1 MFEFKI
7 LISNSDQDIKLAE
20 LIKDTFTRIGEL
32 KPYLSSEYPSKG
44 KNLTEKTKNAIEDCD
59 FMITLLT
66 RNSVK
71 DQFVNQVIGYA
82 IKTRELKNQFKMI
95 YLTEDNS
102 YLSGLINY
110 KTESVIKIDKNK
122 VELVL
127 HNLIWNIRKNI
138 PNGLNSNILKL
149 KIKCCNCNDLMGNHN
164 EYFGFVPSQT
174 DIKKNYSINKHSLSY
189 YCPYCGAVNEINML
203 TFENISLKHNKTIV
217 IEEQVN
223 K

>member
-20 LIKDTFTRIGEL
+20 LIKDTLIRIGEL

-44 KNLTEKTKNAIEDCD
+44 KNLSEKTRNAIEDCD

-71 DQFVNQVIGYA
+71 DQFVNQGIGYA

-95 YLTEDNS
+95 HLTEDNLN
-102 YLSGLINY
+102 LSGLINY
-110 KTESVIKIDKNK
+110 KTEYVIKIDKNHL
-122 VELVL
+122 ELVL

-149 KIKCCNCNDLMGNHN
+149 KIKCCNCNDLMGNPN

-174 DIKKNYSINKHSLSY
+174 DIKKNYSLNKHLLSY
-189 YCPYCGAVNEINML
+189 YCPYCGAVNEINIL
-203 TFENISLKHNKTIV
+203 TFENISLKHRTIV
-217 IEEQVN
+217 MEEQVN

>member
-7 LISNSDQDIKLAE
+7 LISNSDQDMKMAE
-20 LIKDTFTRIGEL
+20 IIRDTLIRIGEL

-44 KNLTEKTKNAIEDCD
+44 KNSAEKTRNAIEDCD

-66 RNSVK
+66 KSSVK
-71 DQFVNQVIGYA
+71 DQFVNQGIGYA

-95 YLTEDNS
+95 HLAEENLNLT
-102 YLSGLINY
+102 GLINY
-110 KTESVIKIDKNK
+110 KTENVIKIDKNK
-122 VELVL
+122 LELVL

-149 KIKCCNCNDLMGNHN
+149 KIKCCNCNDLLGNPN

-174 DIKKNYSINKHSLSY
+174 DIKKSYSNNKHLLSY
-189 YCPYCGAVNEINML
+189 FCPYCGAINEINIL
-203 TFENISLKHNKTIV
+203 TFENTSLKHRTV
-217 IEEQVN
+217 AVEEQVN